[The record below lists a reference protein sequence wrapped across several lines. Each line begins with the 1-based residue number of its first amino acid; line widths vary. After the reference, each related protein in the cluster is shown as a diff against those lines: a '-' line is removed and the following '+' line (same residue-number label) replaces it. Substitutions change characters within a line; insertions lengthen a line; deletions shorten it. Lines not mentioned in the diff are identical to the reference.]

1 MLRSTLLRLRLQRLT
16 EINISPIWRQPPNT
30 YGARLDRTCSRRA
43 VKPTDKIS
51 FCAIACATLLLAACN
66 VLGPHYKRPDIPAP
80 NGWSVDTTQTADE
93 SAAAAQATEA
103 IATTRAGPP
112 PKPSSPNPPPPPVT
126 TATTVT
132 AWPSADWWR
141 GFGSSQLNDLISQAQ
156 KANDDIG
163 SAVARVRQADAQV
176 LIAGAPLL
184 PAISVGFDASRQ
196 QAKSSVLAA
205 PGTQPIH
212 YNQFSAQASASYQLD
227 FWGKNQAVLNA
238 ARYTAKASRYDR
250 ATVELT
256 VMTSVATTYFQA
268 LELRD
273 RLDVAQRDLST
284 AQTILKDLTFEETV
298 GTANALD
305 VAQQAT
311 TVAVINASIPPL
323 RQQLRQSEDALAV
336 LVGKMPQD
344 LLSPEGTLKDLT
356 EPEVGPGL
364 PSELLVRRPD
374 VAAAEAQLIAAN
386 ANIQAARAAFFP
398 SIDLTAS
405 GGFVSSALAGLISP
419 PNKVFSLAG
428 SVAQDIFQGGALV
441 GGYRLNKARYDEL
454 LSDYHKSVI
463 SAFSNVED
471 ALVASQQTAEQYRR
485 QQDAVAKARRAY
497 EITEIQLHAGTVNV
511 LTVLNTQSAL
521 FSAEDAL
528 VQVRFAHLQAL
539 VQLFNAL
546 GGGWQQT
553 AAQN

>member
-1 MLRSTLLRLRLQRLT
+1 
-16 EINISPIWRQPPNT
+16 
-30 YGARLDRTCSRRA
+30 
-43 VKPTDKIS
+43 
-51 FCAIACATLLLAACN
+51 
-66 VLGPHYKRPDIPAP
+66 
-80 NGWSVDTTQTADE
+80 
-93 SAAAAQATEA
+93 
-103 IATTRAGPP
+103 
-112 PKPSSPNPPPPPVT
+112 
-126 TATTVT
+126 
-132 AWPSADWWR
+132 
-141 GFGSSQLNDLISQAQ
+141 
-156 KANDDIG
+156 
-163 SAVARVRQADAQV
+163 
-176 LIAGAPLL
+176 
-184 PAISVGFDASRQ
+184 
-196 QAKSSVLAA
+196 VLAA
-205 PGTQPIH
+205 PGTQPIR

-273 RLDVAQRDLST
+273 RLDVAQQDLST

-323 RQQLRQSEDALAV
+323 RQQLRQSQDALAV

-344 LLSPEGTLKDLT
+344 LLPPEGTLKNLT
-356 EPEVGPGL
+356 APEVGPGL

-386 ANIQAARAAFFP
+386 ADIQAARAAFFP

-419 PNKVFSLAG
+419 ANKVFSLAG
-428 SVAQDIFQGGALV
+428 SVAEDIFQGGAML

-511 LTVLNTQSAL
+511 LTVLNTQSTL

-553 AAQN
+553 AAQS

>member
-1 MLRSTLLRLRLQRLT
+1 MQRSAPSFL
-16 EINISPIWRQPPNT
+16 S
-30 YGARLDRTCSRRA
+30 A
-43 VKPTDKIS
+43 VKLTDKIVPS
-51 FCAIACATLLLAACN
+51 ALASAALLLSACN
-66 VLGPHYKRPDIPAP
+66 VLGPRYKQPDIPAP
-80 NGWSVDTTQTADE
+80 AGWTVDATQTPGE
-93 SAAAAQATEA
+93 SAAAAAATDA

-112 PKPSSPNPPPPPVT
+112 AKPSAPLPPAPP
-126 TATTVT
+126 ATLANTPA

-141 GFGSSQLNDLISQAQ
+141 GFGSPELDDLIAQAQ
-156 KANDDIG
+156 RANDDLAAAI
-163 SAVARVRQADAQV
+163 ARVQQADAQAQ
-176 LIAGAPLL
+176 IAGAPLL
-184 PAISVGFDASRQ
+184 PSLSVGANGSRQ
-196 QAKSSVLAA
+196 RQKPSGASASSA
-205 PGTQPIH
+205 PVTF
-212 YNQFSAQASASYQLD
+212 NQFSAQASASYQLD
-227 FWGKNQAVLNA
+227 FWGKNRALANA
-238 ARYTAKASRYDR
+238 ARFSATATRYDR

-268 LELRD
+268 IELQD
-273 RLDVAQRDLST
+273 RLNVAEQDLST
-284 AQTILKDLTFEETV
+284 AQTILRDLTFEETV

-323 RQQLRQSEDALAV
+323 RQQLRQAVDALAI

-344 LLSPEGTLKDLT
+344 LQTPTGTLRALS
-356 EPEVGPGL
+356 EPVVGPGL
-364 PSELLVRRPD
+364 PSELLARRPD
-374 VAAAEAQLIAAN
+374 VAAAEAQLMAAN

-398 SIDLTAS
+398 SIDLTAD
-405 GGFVSSALAGLISP
+405 GGFVSTALSGLISP
-419 PNKVFSLAG
+419 ANRVFALTG
-428 SVAQDIFQGGALV
+428 GLTQELFQGGALV
-441 GGYRLNKARYDEL
+441 GGYRLNKARYTEL

-471 ALVASQQTAEQYRR
+471 ALVATQQTAEQYQR

-546 GGGWQQT
+546 GGGWQST
-553 AAQN
+553 AGQS

>member
-1 MLRSTLLRLRLQRLT
+1 MPGK
-16 EINISPIWRQPPNT
+16 NVFPP
-30 YGARLDRTCSRRA
+30 R
-43 VKPTDKIS
+43 VKLSDKIPICS
-51 FCAIACATLLLAACN
+51 VACATLLLSACN
-66 VLGPHYKRPDIPAP
+66 ILGPHYHRPDIPAP
-80 NGWSVDTTQTADE
+80 AGWSVDTTQTPDE
-93 SAAAAQATEA
+93 VAAAAQATEA
-103 IATTRAGPP
+103 IATTRTGPA

-126 TATTVT
+126 QAATVT
-132 AWPSADWWR
+132 AWPSAEWWR
-141 GFGSSQLNDLISQAQ
+141 GFGSTQLNDLIAQAQ
-156 KANDDIG
+156 KANDDIA

-176 LIAGAPLL
+176 MISGSPLL
-184 PAISVGFDASRQ
+184 PTLGVGLDATRQRAKPSVTAT
-196 QAKSSVLAA
+196 
-205 PGTQPIH
+205 PGTRPIT

-227 FWGKNQAVLNA
+227 FWGKNQAVFNA
-238 ARYTAKASRYDR
+238 ARYSAKASRYDH

-268 LELRD
+268 LQLHD
-273 RLDVAQRDLST
+273 RLDVAQRDLAT
-284 AQTILKDLTFEETV
+284 AQTILKDLTFEATV

-323 RQQLRQSEDALAV
+323 RQQLRQSIDALAV
-336 LVGKMPQD
+336 LTGKMPQD
-344 LLSPEGTLKDLT
+344 LDISVGTLSDLL

-364 PSELLVRRPD
+364 PSELLARRPD
-374 VAAAEAQLIAAN
+374 IAAAEAQLMAAN

-398 SIDLTAS
+398 SIDLTAG
-405 GGFVSSALAGLISP
+405 GGFVSTALTGLISP
-419 PNKVFSLAG
+419 GNRVFSLAG

-471 ALVASQQTAEQYRR
+471 ALVATQQTAEQYRR

-553 AAQN
+553 AARS

>member
-1 MLRSTLLRLRLQRLT
+1 
-16 EINISPIWRQPPNT
+16 
-30 YGARLDRTCSRRA
+30 
-43 VKPTDKIS
+43 
-51 FCAIACATLLLAACN
+51 
-66 VLGPHYKRPDIPAP
+66 
-80 NGWSVDTTQTADE
+80 
-93 SAAAAQATEA
+93 
-103 IATTRAGPP
+103 
-112 PKPSSPNPPPPPVT
+112 VT
-126 TATTVT
+126 TAKTVT

-184 PAISVGFDASRQ
+184 PAVGVGFDASRQ
-196 QAKSSVLAA
+196 QAKSSVLSA
-205 PGTQPIH
+205 PGTKPIH

-273 RLDVAQRDLST
+273 RLDVAERDLST

-311 TVAVINASIPPL
+311 TVAVTNASIPPL
-323 RQQLRQSEDALAV
+323 RQQLRQTQDALAV
-336 LVGKMPQD
+336 LVGKVPQD
-344 LLSPEGTLKDLT
+344 VLPPEGTLKDLT

-428 SVAQDIFQGGALV
+428 SVAQTIFQGGALV

-511 LTVLNTQSAL
+511 LTVLNTQTAL

-546 GGGWQQT
+546 GGGWRQT
-553 AAQN
+553 AAQS

>member
-1 MLRSTLLRLRLQRLT
+1 M
-16 EINISPIWRQPPNT
+16 
-30 YGARLDRTCSRRA
+30 
-43 VKPTDKIS
+43 KPTDKIS

-66 VLGPHYKRPDIPAP
+66 VLGPHYKRPDIPSP
-80 NGWSVDTTQTADE
+80 DGWSVDTTQTADE

-184 PAISVGFDASRQ
+184 PAVSVGFDASRQ
-196 QAKSSVLAA
+196 QTKSVLGA
-205 PGTQPIH
+205 PGTKPLH
-212 YNQFSAQASASYQLD
+212 FNQFSAQASASYQLD

-284 AQTILKDLTFEETV
+284 AQTILKDLTLEETV

-311 TVAVINASIPPL
+311 TV
-323 RQQLRQSEDALAV
+323 
-336 LVGKMPQD
+336 
-344 LLSPEGTLKDLT
+344 
-356 EPEVGPGL
+356 
-364 PSELLVRRPD
+364 
-374 VAAAEAQLIAAN
+374 
-386 ANIQAARAAFFP
+386 
-398 SIDLTAS
+398 
-405 GGFVSSALAGLISP
+405 
-419 PNKVFSLAG
+419 
-428 SVAQDIFQGGALV
+428 
-441 GGYRLNKARYDEL
+441 
-454 LSDYHKSVI
+454 
-463 SAFSNVED
+463 
-471 ALVASQQTAEQYRR
+471 
-485 QQDAVAKARRAY
+485 
-497 EITEIQLHAGTVNV
+497 
-511 LTVLNTQSAL
+511 
-521 FSAEDAL
+521 
-528 VQVRFAHLQAL
+528 
-539 VQLFNAL
+539 
-546 GGGWQQT
+546 
-553 AAQN
+553 

>member
-1 MLRSTLLRLRLQRLT
+1 MLQSTHFPPSAPRLT
-16 EINISPIWRQPPNT
+16 EINISPIWWQPPNT
-30 YGARLDRTCSRRA
+30 QDASLNITCSRRA
-43 VKPTDKIS
+43 VKPTDKIPH
-51 FCAIACATLLLAACN
+51 CAIACATLLLAACN
-66 VLGPHYKRPDIPAP
+66 VLGPRYKRPDIPAP
-80 NGWSVDTTQTADE
+80 TGWSVDTTQTADE

-103 IATTRAGPP
+103 ISTTRAGPA

-126 TATTVT
+126 TAATVT
-132 AWPSADWWR
+132 AWPSADWWK
-141 GFGSSQLNDLISQAQ
+141 GFGSSELNDLISQAE

-163 SAVARVRQADAQV
+163 SAIARVRQADAQV

-184 PAISVGFDASRQ
+184 PTVGVGFNASRQ

-205 PGTQPIH
+205 PGAKPIH
-212 YNQFSAQASASYQLD
+212 YNQFTAQASASYQLD
-227 FWGKNQAVLNA
+227 FWGKNQALLNV

-273 RLDVAQRDLST
+273 RLDVAERDLST

-323 RQQLRQSEDALAV
+323 RQQLRQSLDALAV
-336 LVGKMPQD
+336 LTGKMPQD
-344 LLSPEGTLKDLT
+344 LAAPNGTLKDLL

-364 PSELLVRRPD
+364 PSELLARRPD
-374 VAAAEAQLIAAN
+374 VAQAEAQLIAAN

-419 PNKVFSLAG
+419 ANKVFSLAG
-428 SVAQDIFQGGALV
+428 SLSQDIFQGGALV

-454 LSDYHKSVI
+454 LSDYHKTVI

-511 LTVLNTQSAL
+511 LTVLNTQSSL
-521 FSAEDAL
+521 FSAEDSL

-553 AAQN
+553 AAQS